1 MFLEKGF
8 LKQVIGRAAKLSVKI
23 FFLGGGGEK
32 LRRTCAPA
40 PLLDPP
46 LYWVKAAK

>member
-23 FFLGGGGEK
+23 FFGGGAGRNLGG
-32 LRRTCAPA
+32 RAP
-40 PLLDPP
+40 PRPS
-46 LYWVKAAK
+46 